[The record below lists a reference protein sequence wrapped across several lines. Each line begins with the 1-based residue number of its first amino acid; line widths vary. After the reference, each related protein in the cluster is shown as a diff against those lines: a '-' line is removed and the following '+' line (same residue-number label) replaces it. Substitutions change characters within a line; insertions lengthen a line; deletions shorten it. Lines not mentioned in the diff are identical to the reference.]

1 MPHAIPAMQL
11 KHLPEDSRPREKLLS
26 RGPGALSDA
35 ELLAIL
41 LRTGLPGV
49 PVVQLAARL
58 LQRFGSIQRLL
69 ASSPHKLAAE
79 PGLGLA
85 KSAQLLAALELGRR
99 NFAEPVQ
106 RGPVMDSPHAV
117 RQFLCAE
124 LAAERREIF
133 AALWLDAQHRL
144 LRFERLFAGTIDSA
158 SVHPRIV
165 VQQALEHDAAAVIF
179 CHNHPSGVAEPSHA
193 DRLLTQQLQRALQ
206 LIEVRLLDHLVVARG
221 GLAQSM
227 AERGELM
234 APGPCI

>member
-1 MPHAIPAMQL
+1 MSEQSLYQQPPQ
-11 KHLPEDSRPREKLLS
+11 PRERLLHHGAS
-26 RGPGALSDA
+26 ALSDS

-41 LRTGLPGV
+41 LRTGLPGL
-49 PVVQLAARL
+49 PVIQLAAKL

-69 ASSPHKLAAE
+69 ATSPQKLIAE

-106 RGPVMDSPHAV
+106 RGPVMDNPNAV

-133 AALWLDAQHRL
+133 AALWLDAQHRV
-144 LRFERLFAGTIDSA
+144 LRFERLFSGTIDSA
-158 SVHPRIV
+158 SVHPRVV
-165 VQQALEHDAAAVIF
+165 VQQALEQDAAAVIF

-206 LIEVRLLDHLVVARG
+206 LIDVRLLDHLVVARG
-221 GLAQSM
+221 ETAQSM
-227 AERGELM
+227 AERGELT
-234 APGPCI
+234 APGSCI